1 MVLLSPLACIHPF
14 RLTHMHTQPRVTHKI
29 THRHGRAQWH
39 AETHIVHL
47 ACLPPTSPLCLTQH
61 PWSFASRVVSCQSD
75 RAWGVWHVTPW
86 DRIKCVI
93 ISSNRKKQQKTKKKT
108 KRWETLFCNISLFLS
123 VISQPALGF
132 FLSSLILSSMPKI

>member
-93 ISSNRKKQQKTKKKT
+93 ISSNRKKQQKTKKNKEMRNSFLQH
-108 KRWETLFCNISLFLS
+108 KLIFVSNITASSGF
-123 VISQPALGF
+123 F
-132 FLSSLILSSMPKI
+132 FLSSLILSSMLKI